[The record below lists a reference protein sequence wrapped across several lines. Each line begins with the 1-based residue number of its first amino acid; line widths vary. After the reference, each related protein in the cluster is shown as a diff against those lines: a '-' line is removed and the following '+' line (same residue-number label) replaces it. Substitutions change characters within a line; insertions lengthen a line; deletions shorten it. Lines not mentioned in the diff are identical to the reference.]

1 MALKD
6 KLMTLEDFKAVRDVD
21 VASNSAQ
28 FTEIKADLGAKVD
41 LPSNGYGMSG
51 KVLRSTGSGTEWATV
66 GQPTDEQTAEAVTDW
81 LDEHPEA
88 TTTVQDESITEA
100 KLAPAIKKKIIN
112 GIMPEKLPVDVLYN
126 KVNYDN
132 YNITE
137 GGCIVGDKLVVAFYQ
152 EGNDTNIKIREFNLS
167 TFAIIRE
174 KTLSIVHAGSM
185 SYYNGNL
192 YIADVGSTKKIQ
204 VVRYSDLTIIDSKT
218 LSYAPY
224 ALCVN
229 SKGQL
234 AVMDYTDY
242 SIKVYS
248 LPDFTLV
255 EEYQAI
261 ETELRYGTNQ
271 VDMEYYNGKYYV
283 LMSAPTTLY
292 VYDDEFSLVKIID
305 CPERLD
311 RISLME
317 TEFIASKGDE
327 TFIIGWNTPFYPRTL
342 YPTVGLIIETIFTVS
357 DFKRGNSSNKEQNIN
372 SQYAPNSLAYVYV
385 KADYAGNYSDGSWRY
400 PYKEIQQAI
409 NDANI
414 PRSVLHICVK
424 PGTYSPVFCVDK
436 EFDFGTWPN
445 QSQPESL
452 DDVTINSI
460 RMLGGSASIGP
471 IKLTEC
477 ADIGGYGL
485 RIELGG
491 TCFAAA
497 SSAGLYSVYVTN
509 GSNFFSGSYDVPIKS
524 PSGIIALNSNTTR
537 SWQNIEKPL
546 PSSKVLGR
554 VGLYVGDS
562 RNQTVTLK
570 SIPRLYVIC
579 LITFTIESMNFTG
592 TIVQKGV
599 TIIPFEYYSG
609 NDRIHGT
616 VKLTSSDSTDL
627 VVEFV
632 CYKNSAV
639 YNPSSFNMLV
649 DGIL

>member
-1 MALKD
+1 MSLFTDLREVFTAY
-6 KLMTLEDFKAVRDVD
+6 
-21 VASNSAQ
+21 AQ
-28 FTEIKADLGAKVD
+28 RIKSLTAADEEIKADLDDKVD
-41 LPSNGYGMSG
+41 LPSNGYGTSG
-51 KVLRSTGSGTEWATV
+51 KVLRSTGTGTEWATV
-66 GQPTDEQTAEAVTDW
+66 GQPTDAQTAEAVTDW
-81 LDEHPEA
+81 LNEHPEA
-88 TTTVQDESITEA
+88 TTTVQDESITEP
-100 KLAPAIKKKIIN
+100 KLAPTLKKKITE
-112 GIMPEKLPVDVLYN
+112 GSLPGKLPVDVLYN
-126 KVNYDN
+126 KVNYDD
-132 YNITE
+132 YNIVQ
-137 GGCIVGDKLVVAFYQ
+137 GGCIVNDKLVVAFTQ
-152 EGNDTNIKIREFNLS
+152 ESNDTNVKIREFNLS

-174 KTLSIVHAGSM
+174 KTLSIVHAGSI

-192 YIADVGSTKKIQ
+192 YITDVGSTKKIQ

-218 LSYAPY
+218 LPYAPY

-229 SKGQL
+229 GEGQL

-242 SIKVYS
+242 SIKVYL

-255 EEYQAI
+255 EEYQTI

-283 LMSAPTTLY
+283 LMCAPATLY

-317 TEFIASKGDE
+317 NEFIASKGDE
-327 TFIIGWNTPFYPRTL
+327 TFIIGWNTPFYYRDW
-342 YPTVGLIIETIFTVS
+342 YPTTDLIIETIFTVS
-357 DFKRGNSSNKEQNIN
+357 DFKRGNSNNKEQNIN
-372 SQYAPNSLAYVYV
+372 SQYAPNSFAYVYV

-414 PRSVLHICVK
+414 PRTLLHICVK

-436 EFDFGTWPN
+436 SFDFGTWPN

-460 RMLGGSASIGP
+460 RMLGGSASIGT

-485 RIELGG
+485 RVESGG

-497 SSAGLYSVYVTN
+497 SSSGLYSVYVTN
-509 GSNFFSGSYDVPIKS
+509 GGNFFSGAYDVPIKS
-524 PSGIIALNSNTTR
+524 PSGIIALNSNTIR
-537 SWQNIEKPL
+537 SWQNVEKVL
-546 PSSKVLGR
+546 PSSKILGR
-554 VGLYVGDS
+554 VGLYTGDS
-562 RNQTVTLK
+562 RNQTITLK
-570 SIPRLYVIC
+570 AQPRQYVLC
-579 LITFTIESMNFTG
+579 LVTATIEGINFTG
-592 TIVQKGV
+592 LIVQAGV
-599 TIIPFEYYSG
+599 TVIPFEYYSG

-616 VKLTSSDSTDL
+616 VKLTSSNSTNL